1 MADELL
7 STREVSEML
16 GVGTTSIKRWA
27 DEGELE
33 CVRTPGGH
41 RRFPLRAVVK
51 IRQLRSTGMEAF
63 PANLHSMSPE
73 ELDRLSLG
81 VIQLDDMGHVVQ
93 YNKRESEFS
102 GRSKERVMGR
112 HFFGD
117 IAPCTNNALV
127 KGVFEEA
134 MRDGVGDTT
143 VPYTFTYRMRVVNV
157 NLRLYRHTG
166 TGTNW
171 LIIDHLHQP
180 PATPI
185 N

>member
-7 STREVSEML
+7 STREVSDML

-41 RRFPLRAVVK
+41 RRFPLRSVIK
-51 IRQLRSTGMEAF
+51 LRQLRSTGMEAF
-63 PANLHSMSPE
+63 PANLPSMTPD
-73 ELDRLSLG
+73 ELDRLALG
-81 VIQLDDMGHVVQ
+81 VIELDDSGHVVQ
-93 YNKRESEFS
+93 YNRRESSFS
-102 GRSKERVMGR
+102 GRSPERAMGR

-127 KGVFEEA
+127 KGAFEEA
-134 MRDGVGDTT
+134 MKTGVGDTSL
-143 VPYTFTYRMRVVNV
+143 PYTFSYRMRVVNV

-171 LIIDHLHQP
+171 LIIDHLHQ
-180 PATPI
+180 AASTPLH
-185 N
+185 